1 MVLTIFPC
9 NELFYEFTFAGMSF
23 EFFIL
28 KSTQSKA
35 QKPLKVVGYSQ
46 NGNDELDVQHEWN
59 KK

>member
-1 MVLTIFPC
+1 MNSHLQGC
-9 NELFYEFTFAGMSF
+9 HLN
-23 EFFIL
+23 FFIL

-35 QKPLKVVGYSQ
+35 RKPLKVVGYSQ